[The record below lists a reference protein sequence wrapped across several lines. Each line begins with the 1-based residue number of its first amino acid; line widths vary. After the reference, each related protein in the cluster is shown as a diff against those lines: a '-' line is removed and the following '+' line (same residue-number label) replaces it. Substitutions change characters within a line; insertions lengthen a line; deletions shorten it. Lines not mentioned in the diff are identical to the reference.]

1 MKKDLL
7 AWYDDNRRELPWR
20 AKPFQSAN
28 PYHVYLSEILLQQ
41 TTVPTVM
48 PYFERFIQRWPT
60 LKDFACASLHDVLHE
75 FQGLGYYSRAK
86 NLHKAAKLL
95 TEKGGIPDSVDLL
108 LTYPGIGDYTAK
120 AIASIAYDKP
130 VIPIDGNVIRV
141 ISRFFGLKNPLPNLK
156 KDVLEKTHTIESTHR
171 PGDFAQAL
179 MDFGSIIC
187 KPKNPQCHICPLQ
200 KNCVAFKE
208 NMVLELP
215 ARLKKEKTPRLYA
228 TAFIYEN
235 GRRILLEKN
244 PNEGLL
250 ANLWG
255 VPTTVF
261 SKEKPLNINDLFIT
275 HVFTHFHLTLYIK
288 VESRP
293 ESSVIDADNQ
303 QFVDIDQIRNFPLST
318 LMKKVLEAY
327 KKIRYY
333 TSGI

>member
-7 AWYDDNRRELPWR
+7 AWYDNNRRDLPWR
-20 AKPFQSAN
+20 AKAFQSAN
-28 PYHVYLSEILLQQ
+28 PYYVYLSEILLQQ
-41 TTVPTVM
+41 TTVPAVI
-48 PYFERFIQRWPT
+48 PYFKRFIQRWPT
-60 LKDFACASLHDVLHE
+60 LKDLAAASLHDVLHE

-95 TEKGGIPDSVDLL
+95 SENGHIPSRVELL

-141 ISRFFGLKNPLPNLK
+141 MARFFGLKTPLPNLK
-156 KDVLEKTHTIESTHR
+156 KEILEKTHTIEAAYR

-179 MDFGSIIC
+179 MDFGSQMC
-187 KPKNPQCHICPLQ
+187 KPKNPKCPVCPLQ

-208 NMVLELP
+208 NLVFELP
-215 ARLKKEKTPRLYA
+215 VRLKKEKTPRLYA
-228 TAFIYEN
+228 DALIYEN
-235 GRRILLEKN
+235 GSRILLEKN

-261 SKEKPLNINDLFIT
+261 LKEKPLNGNDLFIT
-275 HVFTHFHLTLYIK
+275 HVFTHFHLTLYLK
-288 VESRP
+288 VAFFP
-293 ESSVIDADNQ
+293 ESSVIDGSNQ
-303 QFVDIDQIRNFPLST
+303 KFVYIDQIQNFPLST

-327 KKIRYY
+327 KK
-333 TSGI
+333 TL